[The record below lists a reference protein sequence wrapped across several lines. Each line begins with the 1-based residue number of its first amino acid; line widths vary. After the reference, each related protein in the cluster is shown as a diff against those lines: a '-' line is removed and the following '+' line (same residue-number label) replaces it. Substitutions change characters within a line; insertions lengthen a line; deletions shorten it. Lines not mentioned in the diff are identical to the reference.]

1 MEILQKELTLI
12 HVTDDFPKD
21 LPAKQLDNCRAAGLN
36 LCAAIY
42 EYLAVALKYLPR
54 STLSYS
60 PFIYPDVV
68 NN

>member
-1 MEILQKELTLI
+1 METLQKELKLI
-12 HVTDDFPKD
+12 HVTDDFPKA

-54 STLSYS
+54 STLSHS
-60 PFIYPDVV
+60 PFLYPEVI
-68 NN
+68 NI